1 MHPILFRIPLP
12 AWNVPLFS
20 ALLGVA
26 ALGALVALFGW
37 RKKAA
42 DLLLIGAVLAIG
54 CGIAAFRF
62 KGQYY
67 ALGSLP
73 IYSYGAMLCL
83 SLVVGWYLTLGLAK
97 RDGLPR
103 ETMANCYF
111 VTAVGALV
119 FARLLYVVTNL
130 DEFHALA
137 DIVNIRR
144 GGMVAYGG
152 FLGGFLASWL
162 FLRMHRIRLMPWAD
176 VAVPSLASGL
186 MITRIGCY
194 MFGCDF
200 GKPLSA
206 DAPGWLKK
214 LGTFPRW
221 PDGTLP
227 QGAGSPAWIQHVNHR
242 GLSPDAKASL
252 PVHPTQLYSSL
263 IGAFLLVLLFYARR
277 KQKFRGEVF
286 FTFAFAY
293 GLLRFLLEIIR
304 DDLERG
310 AYGPF
315 VSQHIYIPLALL
327 VFAAAYCYGPARS
340 ITKLGIRHATQ
351 LASVVPAFVAYVLLK
366 PGQFDSATPIQLST
380 SQWIGLLTAV
390 GVAFAWSY
398 YQRAAEL
405 DPEGAMALGLPAAE
419 EEEDEEDEDEDEEV
433 AEEPSGVDEEEE
445 ATEETDEAS
454 SADEDDERARRK
466 AARRKRRAKRKAG
479 GKSAG
484 EKAGKPDESE
494 AAPTGGEEPGGGQEP
509 EPA

>member
-12 AWNVPLFS
+12 AWHVPLFP

-42 DLLLIGAVLAIG
+42 DLLLIGAVLALG
-54 CGIAAFRF
+54 CAVAAFRF
-62 KGQYY
+62 KGQSY

-111 VTAVGALV
+111 VTAVGALI
-119 FARLLYVVTNL
+119 FARLLYVLTNL

-206 DAPGWLKK
+206 DAPAWLKK

-221 PDGTLP
+221 ADGTLP
-227 QGAGSPAWIQHVNHR
+227 QGAGSPAWIQHINHR
-242 GLSPDAKASL
+242 GLSPDSTASL

-263 IGAFLLVLLFYARR
+263 IGAFLLVLLFYMRR

-310 AYGPF
+310 SYGPF
-315 VSQHIYIPLALL
+315 VSQHIFIPLALL

-340 ITKLGIRHATQ
+340 IAKAGLRRATQ
-351 LASVVPAFVAYVLLK
+351 LASVVPAFVAYMLLE
-366 PGQFDSATPIQLST
+366 PGQFDSAMPIQLST

-390 GVAFAWSY
+390 TVAFAWSY
-398 YQRAAEL
+398 YERADEL
-405 DPEGAMALGLPAAE
+405 DPEGAMSLGLEGAAF
-419 EEEDEEDEDEDEEV
+419 DE
-433 AEEPSGVDEEEE
+433 DEEEE
-445 ATEETDEAS
+445 AEDEGPAAEAEGEEEAAEPEEDEEA
-454 SADEDDERARRK
+454 ERERRK
-466 AARRKRRAKRKAG
+466 AARKKRRAKQKAQ
-479 GKSAG
+479 
-484 EKAGKPDESE
+484 KA
-494 AAPTGGEEPGGGQEP
+494 AEEPAAAADQRNTDEEEPAEDDEPRGQEP

>member
-12 AWNVPLFS
+12 AWNVPLFP
-20 ALLGVA
+20 ALIGVA
-26 ALGALVALFGW
+26 VLGALVALFGW
-37 RKKAA
+37 RKKAT
-42 DLLLIGAVLAIG
+42 DLLLIGVVLAIG
-54 CGIAAFRF
+54 CAIGAFRL
-62 KGQYY
+62 KGHYY
-67 ALGSLP
+67 QLGSLP

-119 FARLLYVVTNL
+119 CARLLYVVTNL

-194 MFGCDF
+194 LFGCDF
-200 GKPLSA
+200 GKPLSS

-214 LGTFPRW
+214 LGTFPHW

-263 IGAFLLVLLFYARR
+263 IGAFLLVLLLYMRR

-293 GLLRFLLEIIR
+293 GLLRFLIEIIR

-315 VSQHIYIPLALL
+315 VSQHIFIPLALL
-327 VFAAAYCYGPARS
+327 IFAAAYCFGPARA
-340 ITKLGIRHATQ
+340 IEKAGLRHATQ
-351 LASVVPAFVAYVLLK
+351 LASVVPAFVAYILLK
-366 PGQFDSATPIQLST
+366 PGQFDSAVPIQLST
-380 SQWIGLLTAV
+380 SQWIGLFTAV

-398 YQRAAEL
+398 YQRLAET
-405 DPEGAMALGLPAAE
+405 DPEGAMSLGLPAAE
-419 EEEDEEDEDEDEEV
+419 LDEEADEEEEEPEEEEPAAEGSDEEV
-433 AEEPSGVDEEEE
+433 EEAEEDDRARRRAARKKRRMKRKAAAEAKEEPAEEAPASDGSEDEAAEDEEPSG
-445 ATEETDEAS
+445 
-454 SADEDDERARRK
+454 
-466 AARRKRRAKRKAG
+466 
-479 GKSAG
+479 G
-484 EKAGKPDESE
+484 E
-494 AAPTGGEEPGGGQEP
+494 EP

>member
-12 AWNVPLFS
+12 HWNVPLFPT
-20 ALLGVA
+20 LLAVA

-37 RKKAA
+37 RKQAV
-42 DLLLIGAVLAIG
+42 DLLLIGAVLALG
-54 CGIAAFRF
+54 CAVAAFRF
-62 KGQYY
+62 RGQYY

-83 SLVVGWYLTLGLAK
+83 SLVVGWYLTLGLAQ

-119 FARLLYVVTNL
+119 FARLLYVATNL

-221 PDGTLP
+221 PKGTLP

-242 GLSPDAKASL
+242 GLSPDSHASL

-263 IGAFLLVLLFYARR
+263 IGAFLLVLLLYMRR

-293 GLLRFLLEIIR
+293 GLLRFLIEIIR

-310 AYGPF
+310 AFGPF
-315 VSQHIYIPLALL
+315 VAQHIYIPLALL

-340 ITKLGIRHATQ
+340 ITKLGLRHATQ
-351 LASVVPAFVAYVLLK
+351 LASVIPAFVAYVWLK

-380 SQWIGLLTAV
+380 SQWIGLLSAV

-398 YQRAAEL
+398 FQRAAEL
-405 DPEGAMALGLPAAE
+405 DPEGAMSLGFEPGAF
-419 EEEDEEDEDEDEEV
+419 DEEDEDE
-433 AEEPSGVDEEEE
+433 AEDEEEE
-445 ATEETDEAS
+445 AEEPAESDEPDA
-454 SADEDDERARRK
+454 EQDDDKPAARK
-466 AARRKRRAKRKAG
+466 AARSKRRKKQKGRKA
-479 GKSAG
+479 AEPPP
-484 EKAGKPDESE
+484 EKADDEQDESPSSE
-494 AAPTGGEEPGGGQEP
+494 EPSGGEEP